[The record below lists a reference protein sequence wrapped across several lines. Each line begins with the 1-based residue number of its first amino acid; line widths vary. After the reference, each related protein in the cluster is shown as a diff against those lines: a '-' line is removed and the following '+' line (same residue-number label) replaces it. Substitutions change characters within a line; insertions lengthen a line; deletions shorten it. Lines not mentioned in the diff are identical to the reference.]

1 MKSRKTAMKFYNSQ
15 FFKKLIKLINSSKT
29 GKEKERKRKLKSQHQ
44 NVTTNAAGT
53 KRIGE
58 NYNWILCQQHKLQ
71 RQMKRK
77 KTCFKELNS
86 KSKTSSQRKLHAN
99 IWDQQQSW

>member
-1 MKSRKTAMKFYNSQ
+1 MKFYNSQ

-58 NYNWILCQQHKLQ
+58 TTTEYFVNN
-71 RQMKRK
+71 
-77 KTCFKELNS
+77 
-86 KSKTSSQRKLHAN
+86 TSYKGK
-99 IWDQQQSW
+99 